1 MNPSPRKLSD
11 LWSHVGTNLLPFADA
26 ATTELPLSRILRL
39 SLFQVSVGMALVL
52 LNGTLNRV
60 MIVEMGMPSWLVAL
74 MIALP
79 VLAAPFRA
87 VLGFRSDN
95 HRSVLG
101 WRRVPYIWM
110 GSLLAFGGL
119 TIMPLALI
127 VLSGDSDAPA
137 FVGYVSA
144 ALAFLLV
151 GFGMH
156 TTQTAGLA
164 LASDLATPANRH
176 RIVALLYVVLL
187 VSMVVSSLA
196 FGVLL
201 AKFSQVRLIQVIQGC
216 AVLTMWLN
224 VVALWKQEARNPS
237 RTPDAEVPQPSF
249 HEQWQQFAS
258 AGRARRLLV
267 AVGLGTAAFNMQD
280 ILLEPYGGEIL
291 GLSVGATTFLTA
303 LTAVGTLCGFA
314 MSARALDHNYDPARL
329 AAYGLL
335 CGLPAFV
342 AVLVSAPLHS
352 PFVFQCGAFLIGVG
366 GGLFTVCTLTMAMQD
381 AADEKSGGAGLALG
395 AWGAVQATAGGVAI
409 ALSGFL
415 RDGIGSL
422 ANAGKLGEAMVSPVT
437 GYAFVY
443 QLELFLIFVA
453 LVAVGPLVRRTQSQ
467 AEQGASNFGLAE
479 LPG

>member
-1 MNPSPRKLSD
+1 
-11 LWSHVGTNLLPFADA
+11 
-26 ATTELPLSRILRL
+26 
-39 SLFQVSVGMALVL
+39 
-52 LNGTLNRV
+52 
-60 MIVEMGMPSWLVAL
+60 

-87 VLGFRSDN
+87 VLGFRSDH

-127 VLSGDSDAPA
+127 TLSGDTDAPA
-137 FVGYVSA
+137 FVGYASA

-187 VSMVVSSLA
+187 VSMVASSLA

-224 VVALWKQEARNPS
+224 LVALWKQEARDPS
-237 RTPDAEVPQPSF
+237 RAPQPDAPQPSF
-249 HEQWQQFAS
+249 RAQWQQFAS

-291 GLSVGATTFLTA
+291 SLSVGSTTFLSA
-303 LTAVGTLCGFA
+303 LTAIGTLCGFA
-314 MSARALDHNYDPARL
+314 LSARALDRDYDPARL

-342 AVLVSAPLHS
+342 AVLASASLQS
-352 PFVFQCGAFLIGVG
+352 ALLFRCGAFLIGVG

-381 AADEKSGGAGLALG
+381 AANEKAGGAGLALG

-422 ANAGKLGEAMVSPVT
+422 AIAGKLGAAMTGPVT

-443 QLELFLIFVA
+443 QLELVLIFAA
-453 LVAVGPLVRRTQSQ
+453 LVAVGPLVRRTQSPI
-467 AEQGASNFGLAE
+467 EQNAPNFGMAE

>member
-1 MNPSPRKLSD
+1 MTSVNSKLANI
-11 LWSHVGTNLLPFADA
+11 WTNLGTGMLPFADA
-26 ATTELPLSRILRL
+26 ATAELPLSRILRL

-60 MIVEMGMPSWLVAL
+60 MIIEMGVPAWLVAL
-74 MIALP
+74 MISLP

-95 HRSVLG
+95 HRSLLG

-110 GSLLAFGGL
+110 GTMLEFGGL
-119 TIMPLALI
+119 AIMPFALI
-127 VLSGDSDAPA
+127 LLSGDSTAPA

-151 GFGMH
+151 GFGVH

-164 LASDLATPANRH
+164 LASDLAAPHNRH

-187 VSMVVSSLA
+187 LSMVVSSLA
-196 FGVLL
+196 FGMLL
-201 AKFSQVRLIQVIQGC
+201 ANFSQIRLIQVIQGA
-216 AVLTMWLN
+216 AVLTIWLN
-224 VVALWKQEARNPS
+224 VISLWKQEPRDPS
-237 RTPDAEVPQPSF
+237 RSKITEPVPSF
-249 HEQWQQFAS
+249 RSQWRQFAA

-291 GLSVGATTFLTA
+291 RLTVGQTTYLTA
-303 LTAVGTLCGFA
+303 LMALGTLCGFA
-314 MSARALDHNYDPARL
+314 VSARGLDLDYDPARL
-329 AAYGLL
+329 AAFGLL

-342 AVLVSAPLHS
+342 AVMLAAPLQS
-352 PFVFQCGAFLIGVG
+352 ALLFRTGAFLIGFG
-366 GGLFTVCTLTMAMQD
+366 GGLFTVCTLTLAMHD
-381 AADEKSGGAGLALG
+381 AARSDSNGLALG
-395 AWGAVQATAGGVAI
+395 AWGAVQATAGGLSI
-409 ALSGFL
+409 AFSGFL
-415 RDGIGSL
+415 RDGIASLATAGSL
-422 ANAGKLGEAMVSPVT
+422 GPALNGPAT

-443 QLELFLIFVA
+443 QFEIFLIFAA
-453 LVAVGPLVRRTQSQ
+453 LIAIGPLVRRTETRSSPQSN
-467 AEQGASNFGLAE
+467 NFGLAE